1 MKHQFTFRNLIVFIL
16 GFSQALQLAAQGNVT
31 IQNVWKQT
39 YFQSEAG
46 KPSLG
51 VQSKK
56 SIWIIEKIANSTEVR
71 IKHVASGGYL
81 NAEKD
86 IRFPTTGDIEP
97 GWWSAIWILEPI
109 AGTDQFHIKNKWLGT
124 YLHVEEGTIDLG
136 EIQPGWL
143 SARWKTKPG
152 TGIFTQPNTNS
163 NQAFNLI
170 PIGGNTFFN
179 NFGANGISL
188 STMGIQNWT
197 DVAVIPTVYFRIME
211 RGAYSM
217 KLIAKAAQ
225 PGSIN
230 VDIHGNIVKVNVSSP
245 DWQKYSLGTF
255 ILEEGYQ
262 PIVLQGLQKTGATFA
277 DIQAIEIQGDPA
289 KIKFVDASLTESV
302 QDSYYFGRRGPSV
315 HMNYTLPAGKNI
327 EWFYN
332 EVTVPSGNDAIGS
345 YFMVNGFAEGYC
357 GIQVNSPTER
367 RVLFSVWSPFITDD
381 PKSIPADQQVMLL
394 GKGPGVIAG
403 DFGDEGSGGQSYL
416 LYKWKADQTYKFLTR
431 IRPNGDNTTT
441 YTAYF
446 FDPNTQAWRFI
457 ASFKRPKTNTWYQSP
472 YSFLENFEPERGT
485 VTRKVFFNNQW
496 VCDASGNWTEMS
508 SAKFTNDDTGRKKLR
523 MDFHGGV
530 ENNWFFLQN
539 CGFFN
544 HFTNPD
550 SAFKRIPGGKKPLID
565 FAQLPKR

>member
-1 MKHQFTFRNLIVFIL
+1 MNNQFTYRNLIIFIL
-16 GFSQALQLAAQGNVT
+16 GFSQALQVAAQGNVT
-31 IQNVWKQT
+31 IQNIWKQT
-39 YFQSEAG
+39 YLQSETG

-56 SIWIIEKIANSTEVR
+56 SAWIIEKIANSTDVR

-86 IRFPTTGDIEP
+86 TRFPATGDIEP

-109 AGTDQFHIKNKWLGT
+109 PGTDHFHIKNKWLEN
-124 YLHVEEGTIDLG
+124 YLHVEKGTPELG

-143 SARWKTKPG
+143 SARWKTTSVKEN
-152 TGIFTQPNTNS
+152 FTSPTTHS
-163 NQAFNLI
+163 NQNFNLV
-170 PIGGNTFFN
+170 PLGGNTFFN

-188 STMGIQNWT
+188 STKGIQNWT
-197 DVAVIPTVYFRIME
+197 DDAVIPTVYFRIME
-211 RGAYSM
+211 KGAYNL

-225 PGSIN
+225 PSSIN
-230 VDIHGNIVKVNVSSP
+230 VDMQGNIVRVNINSP
-245 DWQKYSLGTF
+245 DWKKYSLGTF
-255 ILEEGYQ
+255 NLQEGYQ
-262 PIVLQGLQKTGATFA
+262 PVVLHGLQKTGVTFA
-277 DIQAIEIQGDPA
+277 DIQAIEILGDPA
-289 KIKFVDASLTESV
+289 KIKFVDASLTESLE
-302 QDSYYFGRRGPSV
+302 DSYYFGRRGPSV

-332 EVTVPSGNDAIGS
+332 EVTVPIGNDAIGS
-345 YFMVNGFAEGYC
+345 YFMVNGFAEGYF

-394 GKGPGVIAG
+394 GKGSGVIAK

-416 LYKWKADQTYKFLTR
+416 LYNWKAGQTYKFLTR
-431 IRPNGDNTTT
+431 IRPNGDNSTT
-441 YTAYF
+441 YSAYF
-446 FDPNTQAWRFI
+446 FDPNTQTWRFI
-457 ASFKRPKTNTWYQSP
+457 SSFKRPKTNTWYQSP
-472 YSFLENFEPERGT
+472 YSFLENFDPERGN
-485 VTRKVFFNNQW
+485 VARKVFFNNQW
-496 VCDASGNWTEMS
+496 VCDASGNWSEMS
-508 SAKFTNDDTGRKKLR
+508 TATFTNDDTGRKKLR

-530 ENNWFFLQN
+530 ENNRFFLQN

-550 SAFKRIPGGKKPLID
+550 SSFKRKTGGKKPVID
-565 FAQLPKR
+565 FAQLPMQ

>member
-1 MKHQFTFRNLIVFIL
+1 MKHPFTFRNLIVFFL
-16 GFSQALQLAAQGNVT
+16 GFLQALQLAAQGNVT

-39 YFQSEAG
+39 YLQSEAEE
-46 KPSLG
+46 PSLG

-56 SIWIIEKIANSTEVR
+56 SAWMIEKIANGNDVR
-71 IKHVASGGYL
+71 LKHVASGGYL

-86 IRFPTTGDIEP
+86 TRFPATGDIEP

-109 AGTDQFHIKNKWLGT
+109 PGTDQFHIKNKWLET
-124 YLHVEEGTIDLG
+124 YLHVEKGTVELG

-143 SARWKTKPG
+143 SARWKTTSGKENV
-152 TGIFTQPNTNS
+152 TSPNTNS
-163 NQAFNLI
+163 NQTFNLI
-170 PIGGNTFFN
+170 PLGGNTFFN

-197 DVAVIPTVYFRIME
+197 DIAVIPTVYFRAME
-211 RGAYSM
+211 RGVYSM
-217 KLIAKAAQ
+217 KLIAKAGR

-230 VDIHGNIVKVNVSSP
+230 VDIQGNIVKVNVNSP
-245 DWQKYSLGTF
+245 DWKKYSLGTF
-255 ILEEGYQ
+255 TLEEGYQ

-277 DIQAIEIQGDPA
+277 DIQAIEIQGDPT

-302 QDSYYFGRRGPSV
+302 EDSYYFGRRGPSV

-332 EVTVPSGNDAIGS
+332 EVTVPNGNDAIGS

-381 PKSIPADQQVMLL
+381 PKSIPADQQVKLL
-394 GKGPGVIAG
+394 GKGPGVQAQ
-403 DFGDEGSGGQSYL
+403 DFGNEGSGGQSYL
-416 LYKWKADQTYKFLTR
+416 LYNWKAGQTYKFLTR
-431 IRPNGDNTTT
+431 IRPNGDNSTT

-472 YSFLENFEPERGT
+472 YSFLENFEPERGN

-508 SAKFTNDDTGRKKLR
+508 SAKFTNDDTGRKELR

-530 ENNWFFLQN
+530 ENNQFFLQN

-544 HFTNPD
+544 HFTNPN
-550 SAFKRIPGGKKPLID
+550 SAFKRKPGGQKPVID